1 MGIKYLHNKNI
12 FYILFTLS
20 LIFTEG
26 VNLCAQQEGNS
37 TLFMYNP
44 LIVNP
49 GAAGMQ
55 ENTRYML
62 SHRSQ
67 WIGFRGAPMMQSL
80 SVSTPAF
87 SDRLGFGASL
97 QNRRIGIIESQT
109 VTMAWAYSLVKTE
122 KFNCRTGLQGVVK
135 RTALHFNDLEEAAQF
150 ASDRS
155 VNTSLSSKLVSN
167 FGLGIYMTYKD
178 AFLGFSIPSY
188 LPNVLGVNPF
198 SETTAAES
206 AHYYGQGG
214 FRFKFTEG
222 VKIQPSVMV
231 KWVQGVPWSLDANM
245 SMIVKEKIQVGISYR
260 TGKTS
265 LSSLGESA
273 DLTFSLQVND
283 QLNIGFA
290 YDWLLGPVSKYSY
303 GSAEAL
309 IRYDIVKKK
318 EVVFSNPRAFF

>member
-1 MGIKYLHNKNI
+1 MGIKYLHNKI
-12 FYILFTLS
+12 FFKLLFLLS

-26 VNLCAQQEGNS
+26 LHLYAQQEGNS

-44 LIVNP
+44 LAVNP

-55 ENTRYML
+55 EGTRYIL

-67 WIGFRGAPMMQSL
+67 WLSFKGAPSMQSL

-97 QNRRIGIIESQT
+97 QNRRIGIIENQT
-109 VTMAWAYSLVKTE
+109 LTMAWAYSLVKTE

-155 VNTSLSSKLVSN
+155 VNTSVSSKLVSN

-222 VKIQPSVMV
+222 IKMQPSVMV
-231 KWVQGVPWSLDANM
+231 KWVQGVPWSLDANL
-245 SMIVKEKIQVGISYR
+245 SMIVREKMQIGMSYR

-283 QLNIGFA
+283 QLNIGLA

-303 GSAEAL
+303 GSAEAM
-309 IRYDIVKKK
+309 IKYDIIRKK
-318 EVVFSNPRAFF
+318 EVVFSNPRSFF